1 MNCDIRAMTAE
12 TYDDVLALWSATE
25 GVGLSSADSREQIS
39 RYLQR
44 NPGLSLLAWLDDALA
59 GAVLCGHD
67 GRRGYIHHLAVRP
80 GYRRQGIGRLLV
92 QQCLAGLRRQGIE
105 KCHLFV
111 FSQNASA
118 IAFWAAIGF
127 TGRTELSMM
136 SALIDSS

>member
-1 MNCDIRAMTAE
+1 MSNDIVIGVDRLGKRYNLGATVDFTRTFRETVMT
-12 TYDDVLALWSATE
+12 LP
-25 GVGLSSADSREQIS
+25 R
-39 RYLQR
+39 
-44 NPGLSLLAWLDDALA
+44 
-59 GAVLCGHD
+59 HF
-67 GRRGYIHHLAVRP
+67 
-80 GYRRQGIGRLLV
+80 GRLG
-92 QQCLAGLRRQGIE
+92 QRAARRATAGLRRQGIQ